1 MSIVSSINKR
11 FRAEDDLGGSPAPW
25 DDFWYGPVAG
35 PSPSGMRVTPD
46 SAKRIAAALA
56 CVSRIGFAVG
66 AMPLKVYTDL
76 PSGGKKVCS
85 DHPVYDLLY
94 SQPNKF
100 QTSFEF
106 RMMMQGH
113 FELRGNAYA
122 EILPGARGAVDQLI
136 PLHPDRVI
144 PEATKDYH
152 LRYKYNDPFTGNTR
166 VLFQEE
172 VFHLRNWT
180 EDGINGQSTV
190 SMGAD
195 VFGTALAAQDY
206 AARFFANDA
215 RPGSVIT
222 GADFATEEDRETFR
236 KSWQESQTGR
246 NRHKTAVLWKGM
258 DIKALG
264 LTAADAQLLDTRKF
278 SRIEI
283 CSLFGV
289 PPHLIGETEKAATYA
304 SVEQFNIMFA
314 VYCLWPRLVI
324 WEQAIQRDLILA
336 NKYYPKFS
344 MAALLRGDTAS
355 RYAAHN
361 SAIQNGWESPND
373 AREMEDMNPIPG
385 GDQYFRPMNWV
396 PLTTATP
403 TPGTA
408 TGDVAGGD
416 AEQASVQRGRLK
428 LLAISAAE
436 RCVRKEVA
444 SLRKMLEH
452 NATEQEFLQFYSEH
466 EKFVS
471 EVLRIQQGT
480 NESKTLAVVYA
491 KRAQQMSAFV
501 LERANALATQHLNW
515 LQGTE
520 PVLLADLAM
529 GV

>member
-1 MSIVSSINKR
+1 MPA
-11 FRAEDDLGGSPAPW
+11 FRAEDDSGGSPAPW
-25 DDFWYGPVAG
+25 DDFWTVLAG
-35 PSPSGMRVTPD
+35 ESSSAGMRISPD
-46 SAKRIAAALA
+46 RAKRIAAALA
-56 CVSRIGFAVG
+56 CVSRIGMSVA
-66 AMPLKVYTDL
+66 AMPLKIYTDL
-76 PSGGKKVCS
+76 ASGGKKVVS

-94 SQPNKF
+94 SRPNDF

-122 EILPGARGAVDQLI
+122 EILPGRRGAVDQLV
-136 PLHPDRVI
+136 PLHPDRVT
-144 PEATKDYH
+144 PEAKEGYQI
-152 LRYKYNDPFTGNTR
+152 RYKYNDPFTGNTR

-172 VFHLRNWT
+172 VFHLRNWS
-180 EDGINGQSTV
+180 EDGITGQSTV

-195 VFGTALAAQDY
+195 VFGAALAAQDY

-215 RPGSVIT
+215 RPGTVIT
-222 GADFATEEDRETFR
+222 GADFASEEDKLEFR

-258 DIKALG
+258 DIKSLG
-264 LTAADAQLLDTRKF
+264 LSATDAQLLDTRKF

-324 WEQAIQRDLILA
+324 WEQAVQRDLILSP
-336 NKYYPKFS
+336 KYYSKFS

-361 SAIQNGWESPND
+361 TAIQNGWESPND
-373 AREMEDMNPIPG
+373 AREMEDMNPIEG

-396 PLTTATP
+396 PLTSAAP
-403 TPGTA
+403 KPDTA
-408 TGDVAGGD
+408 TGDVSGGD
-416 AEQASVQRGRLK
+416 AEQARVQRGRLK
-428 LLAISAAE
+428 LLAMSAAE

-444 SLRKMLEH
+444 ALRKLWENRTLSLESAQQMYADH
-452 NATEQEFLQFYSEH
+452 A
-466 EKFVS
+466 KFIA
-471 EVLRIQQGT
+471 EVLRIPAAKVDAYTIQHLD
-480 NESKTLAVVYA
+480 TLAFEMYSI
-491 KRAQQMSAFV
+491 RALDRF
-501 LERANALATQHLNW
+501 EREGAMELAN
-515 LQGTE
+515 
-520 PVLLADLAM
+520 LAM